1 MNNKPLG
8 IALMSLGVIFFI
20 ILSVSL
26 IKTFI
31 DNRAKEKV
39 KVTQEMLEKEYV
51 CNKGEICLIPC
62 LQGQTK
68 IMYAGKLGNSDFAL
82 NTYPG
87 VMYYSA
93 FDEVIWIPHYD
104 KYTDEIIVYGYE
116 LIGLYPSSIKLKA
129 Y

>member
-1 MNNKPLG
+1 MTKP
-8 IALMSLGVIFFI
+8 IKVALMTLGSIFFM
-20 ILSVSL
+20 ILIVSL
-26 IKTFI
+26 ITNFI
-31 DNRAKEKV
+31 DEKVKEKN

-51 CNKGEICLIPC
+51 CSKGEVCLIPC

-104 KYTDEIIVYGYE
+104 KYKDEVTVYGYE
-116 LIGLYPSSIKLKA
+116 LIELYPSSIKLKA